1 MKINDKLSVDIVD
14 GRIIIMNGDEE
25 VLKDSEILILNKVGS
40 FIFSMLMKNQTNT
53 EIINNLIEKYSIDKN
68 KAQIDFEKFVKELKC
83 KKVILENE

>member
-1 MKINDKLSVDIVD
+1 MKINDKLSVDIVG

-68 KAQIDFEKFVKELKC
+68 KAQIDFEKFIKELKC